1 MLRLRLFRV
10 DEQQNNMSNNN
21 YLYTADPL
29 FLFFT
34 TLTLWFYSLFWVR
47 FFADTSDILFF

>member
-21 YLYTADPL
+21 YFYTADPL